1 MKEQT
6 KDRLGVRLGPVI
18 LVLRN
23 FFVKVVCIDIF
34 QSNFVKAT
42 FLLFFDKRKI
52 YVRCDPLSKL
62 FHKVM

>member
-42 FLLFFDKRKI
+42 FLIFFKQSEI
-52 YVRCDPLSKL
+52 LCTL
-62 FHKVM
+62 